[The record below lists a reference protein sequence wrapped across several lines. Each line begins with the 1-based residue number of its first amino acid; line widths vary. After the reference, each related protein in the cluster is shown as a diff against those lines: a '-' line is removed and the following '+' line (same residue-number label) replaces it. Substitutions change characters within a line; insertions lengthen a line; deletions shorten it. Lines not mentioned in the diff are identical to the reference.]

1 MLILGYG
8 VPASSGPPS
17 SSSPQAIDRRMANY
31 YEVLKISPKASRAEV
46 KSAYRRLARKLHP
59 DKNNG
64 SPDTAIAFAKIA
76 EAYEVLYDP
85 SERARYDKQ
94 LLHLSYER
102 SGSTDSVFASSNSH
116 ARRWRQ
122 MVYEHRY
129 NEIINR
135 MIQEERRESMALQK
149 VIFPTVALF
158 VSCLAVAML
167 KPQFFE
173 TSATIGKIILVSLFI
188 AGVIHLIGRIREAFD
203 RFTYNDD
210 DLHESILD
218 DQERKVKPFS
228 RLFAGSFLIVGMF
241 LSFAAGLFIGS
252 YIDLSNVSMATMFAR
267 GLRLEFIFYPPIFV
281 MFVDAMH
288 SFALRVDV

>member
-1 MLILGYG
+1 
-8 VPASSGPPS
+8 
-17 SSSPQAIDRRMANY
+17 MANY
-31 YEVLKISPKASRAEV
+31 YEVLKISPKATRAEI

-64 SPDTAIAFAKIA
+64 SPETAIAFAKIA

-85 SERARYDKQ
+85 AERSRYDKQ

-102 SGSTDSVFASSNSH
+102 SGNTDSLFASSNSH

-135 MIQEERRESMALQK
+135 MILEERRESMALQK

-167 KPQFFE
+167 KPQFYE
-173 TSATIGKIILVSLFI
+173 HSPIIGKIILVSLFI
-188 AGVIHLIGRIREAFD
+188 GGVIHLIGRIREAFD
-203 RFTYNDD
+203 RFTYNEAE
-210 DLHESILD
+210 LHESILD
-218 DQERKVKPFS
+218 DQERKIKPFS
-228 RLFAGSFLIVGMF
+228 RLFAGSFIVAGMLLSFSVGM
-241 LSFAAGLFIGS
+241 LIGS
-252 YIDLSNVSMATMFAR
+252 YIDLSSASMAAMFSR

-281 MFVDAMH
+281 WLVDAMH
-288 SFALRVDV
+288 SIALRADI

>member
-1 MLILGYG
+1 
-8 VPASSGPPS
+8 
-17 SSSPQAIDRRMANY
+17 MANY
-31 YEVLKISPKASRAEV
+31 YEVLRVSPKATRAEI

-64 SPDTAIAFAKIA
+64 STETAIAFAKIA

-85 SERARYDKQ
+85 AERARYDKQ

-102 SGSTDSVFASSNSH
+102 SGHSDSVFASSNSH

-135 MIQEERRESMALQK
+135 MIQEERRESLALQK

-173 TSATIGKIILVSLFI
+173 ASPIIGKIVLVSLFI
-188 AGVIHLIGRIREAFD
+188 GGVIHVIGRIREAFE
-203 RFTYNDD
+203 RFTYNESE
-210 DLHESILD
+210 LHESILD
-218 DQERKVKPFS
+218 DQERKTKPFS
-228 RLFAGSFLIVGMF
+228 KLFASSFLIAGMLF
-241 LSFAAGLFIGS
+241 SFALGLLIGS
-252 YIDLSNVSMATMFAR
+252 YIDLSNVSVAAIFSR
-267 GLRLEFIFYPPIFV
+267 GLRLEYIFYPPIFV
-281 MFVDAMH
+281 WIVDAMH
-288 SFALRVDV
+288 SLVLRVDV